1 VAPMVIQMRVAFR
14 SRILKAAL
22 GDELI
27 TVFQWSNFDTT
38 IDRVIADQPKDWLPK
53 EFASYSDLLRA
64 CYDDARKA
72 MAKNVGEDESKWTW
86 GGLFKVN
93 FRHPLSSAPMIGLQF
108 TVAPLPQNG
117 SGGLAATVN
126 VGANVSMRLIADT
139 SNWDQTQ
146 HGITLGESGIP
157 SNPHWSDQLADWRAV
172 TPREFQFSEAAVA
185 KATRE
190 TWVLTPAK

>member
-1 VAPMVIQMRVAFR
+1 MRAVFR
-14 SRILKAAL
+14 TRILTAAL

-27 TVFQWSNFDTT
+27 KVYQWSNFDTT
-38 IDRVIADQPKDWLPK
+38 TDRLIAEQPKEWLPK
-53 EFASYSDLLRA
+53 EFTSYADLLRA
-64 CYDDARKA
+64 CYDDAHRVIV
-72 MAKNVGEDESKWTW
+72 KNLGEDESKWTW
-86 GGLFKVN
+86 GNQVKVN
-93 FRHPLSSAPMIGLQF
+93 FRHPLASAPLIGLQF

-146 HGITLGESGIP
+146 HGITLGESGIQ
-157 SNPHWSDQLADWRAV
+157 SSPHWSDQLADWRAV
-172 TPREFQFSEAAVA
+172 TPRVFPFSEVAVA

-190 TWVLTPAK
+190 TTVLTPAK